1 MLLEVGN
8 GIAKTRIP
16 SMLGSDVLMKQTL
29 RPECQC
35 RTRIWVER
43 RADGDVDHSSAEEC
57 ANILKGGLHFRADSN
72 NLWFSSHWDVDT
84 SRHFLEMLITGNLL
98 SGVSGGRKCR
108 TLRWKLTRQLIYR
121 PRAIRREHQWGQLQE
136 GTYLEVVDGRQVG
149 LTLWDP

>member
-8 GIAKTRIP
+8 GVDKTRIP

-35 RTRIWVER
+35 RTHIRVER

-84 SRHFLEMLITGNLL
+84 SRRFLEMLIT
-98 SGVSGGRKCR
+98 
-108 TLRWKLTRQLIYR
+108 
-121 PRAIRREHQWGQLQE
+121 E
-136 GTYLEVVDGRQVG
+136 GIFSVEFREVVNVELSVG
-149 LTLWDP
+149 N